1 LTTVLSFYEPGKS
14 WINCIKTASKLQKSF
29 KTKIIAASTLPAS
42 IREGEPMI
50 RAIEIRAPWIR
61 PTSRAARHGLRV
73 VGYQPVQRVVPRIEA
88 SYALIRQRALS
99 IITACSIVWLA
110 SIWLAAAIAQAQAA
124 SKGASLTAT
133 ERALMQRS
141 IEKRQASHLLLS
153 MVDRSDR
160 EPEALR
166 NSAVQSSNPLP
177 IDAQS
182 AGEARLPSN
191 PQGAEFA
198 SLAALASA
206 PPSSLY
212 YSIQAKGSGK
222 ADTSSLT
229 NENRTLV
236 YQLGSVS
243 FVINRLPDSF
253 SVSSPRNSL
262 SDTR

>member
-1 LTTVLSFYEPGKS
+1 
-14 WINCIKTASKLQKSF
+14 
-29 KTKIIAASTLPAS
+29 
-42 IREGEPMI
+42 MI
-50 RAIEIRAPWIR
+50 RAIEIGRRWTTPISR
-61 PTSRAARHGLRV
+61 PTQLGHGV
-73 VGYQPVQRVVPRIEA
+73 A
-88 SYALIRQRALS
+88 SYPPTQCVISCVEALNYASVCRRILS
-99 IITACSIVWLA
+99 IITACSVVWLA
-110 SIWLAAAIAQAQAA
+110 SIWLAATIAQAHEPA

-133 ERALMQRS
+133 EPALVHRS
-141 IEKRQASHLLLS
+141 IEKRDAPHFLLS

-166 NSAVQSSNPLP
+166 NSAIQSTNPLP
-177 IDAQS
+177 MNAQS

-229 NENRTLV
+229 NEDRTLV

>member
-1 LTTVLSFYEPGKS
+1 
-14 WINCIKTASKLQKSF
+14 
-29 KTKIIAASTLPAS
+29 
-42 IREGEPMI
+42 MI

-61 PTSRAARHGLRV
+61 PISRAAYLGLRIA
-73 VGYQPVQRVVPRIEA
+73 GYQPVQCVVPRIEA

-99 IITACSIVWLA
+99 LITVSSIVWLA
-110 SIWLAAAIAQAQAA
+110 SIWLAAAIAHAQEPA

-166 NSAVQSSNPLP
+166 NSALQSANPLP

-212 YSIQAKGSGK
+212 YSIQAKGSGN